1 MDNKKEK
8 IIHAAIDV
16 FQEKGI
22 EKTKVSDIVKGA
34 GIAQG
39 TFYLYFS
46 SKLSVMPAIAQVM
59 VEKMMEEMKEH
70 VNEKRPFDKQL
81 EQVVDVVFDIT
92 NSYRSIFAMVY
103 AGLASSEYLQQWEKI
118 YQPYYEWMGTFFKQ
132 PKAKEVLREDISI
145 EPSVKLVIGLIESAA
160 EQVYLYDQ
168 LSKEEA
174 VTKKQ
179 EVLEFMKHALYKK
192 T

>member
-39 TFYLYFS
+39 TYYLYFS
-46 SKLSVMPAIAQVM
+46 SKLSVMPAIAEVM
-59 VEKMMEEMKEH
+59 VEKMMEEMKER
-70 VNEKRPFDKQL
+70 VNETHPFDKQL

-92 NSYRSIFAMVY
+92 KSYRSIFAMVY

-118 YQPYYEWMGTFFKQ
+118 YQPYYEWMGAFFKQ
-132 PKAKEVLREDISI
+132 AKAKKFLREDLSI

-174 VTKKQ
+174 VKKKR

-192 T
+192 L

>member
-132 PKAKEVLREDISI
+132 PKAKEVLREDLSI

>member
-132 PKAKEVLREDISI
+132 PKAKEVLREDLSI

-179 EVLEFMKHALYKK
+179 EVLEFMRHALYKK